1 MLETDTRYGWRSVD
15 YEEENRMGLKKDSRI
30 QMKATFCGDRDQCA

>member
-15 YEEENRMGLKKDSRI
+15 YEEENIMGLKKDSRI